1 MGGVFP
7 NKFFGSFFHLKSYK
21 TKSVMKMAKP
31 KIKRKRGEKK
41 YGGRICI
48 HLEDN
53 KRRWTKDG
61 EEDTKKNC
69 QRTINNYLSH
79 LSSRYTLYT
88 NPPDFFFHFQVGI
101 GRVTFYTQK
110 CTHAPGPAT
119 SRCFVGGKREK
130 KKIVTHMQQLEIRGK
145 ITLVSNW
152 WI

>member
-31 KIKRKRGEKK
+31 KSKEKEGKRNMVGGFVFISRIISA
-41 YGGRICI
+41 GGRRTG
-48 HLEDN
+48 
-53 KRRWTKDG
+53 KRTQ
-61 EEDTKKNC
+61 KKNC

-130 KKIVTHMQQLEIRGK
+130 KK
-145 ITLVSNW
+145 S
-152 WI
+152 